1 MMMMMKEKISVMFVC
16 TGNICRSTMAEA
28 IFQSLVVKE
37 GISERFIVAS
47 SGTSDWH
54 VGERPHQGT
63 RKILQQHNISL
74 DPNKRSQFL
83 RKRDYDQSD
92 YVVVMDEDN
101 LRSLKWHGNKATLL
115 MAYASKDVENG
126 LDVPDPYYSG
136 GFEHVFEMVCEGCK
150 GLFNQIREDYDIP

>member
-1 MMMMMKEKISVMFVC
+1 
-16 TGNICRSTMAEA
+16 
-28 IFQSLVVKE
+28 
-37 GISERFIVAS
+37 
-47 SGTSDWH
+47 
-54 VGERPHQGT
+54 
-63 RKILQQHNISL
+63 
-74 DPNKRSQFL
+74 
-83 RKRDYDQSD
+83 
-92 YVVVMDEDN
+92 MDEDN